1 MTKKGRLDKLYP
13 GLTARERALLVLQA
27 WKEGTDEDPQVRKTM
42 PSSQVDEY
50 NRYIALMNGC
60 NQHLAPYILLLSAL
74 VEQLS
79 LKLGWLMT
87 IRLWTLSSEDIAFAA
102 FRAAREPITMS
113 PYRRLVDKERER
125 EVPVREVAEMLTERS
140 IPDDATERDWKQAVA
155 KQAKDIEKA
164 VQSGTV
170 AAHRRGRRLLINTGS
185 FYNWLGETVR
195 VYPDWGLEYEVLPN
209 GGDFETHRDRF
220 DGLKDAVRN
229 SPAGAELPFEAER
242 EPERMERFA
251 RDVSEALSEA
261 IRDGLVGIWREL
273 LAVETVVAET
283 TEEFGGEDPLIPEAR
298 SFLVGV
304 RAQLEDLRSSFGEE
318 IELEEPDEE
327 AIDLVRKLVHREL
340 ERNSL
345 TF

>member
-1 MTKKGRLDKLYP
+1 MTKKGRLDRLYP

-27 WKEGTDEDPQVRKTM
+27 WKEGAEEDPKVRSTM

-50 NRYIALMNGC
+50 NRLIALMNGC
-60 NQHLAPYILLLSAL
+60 NQHLGPYILVLSAL

-79 LKLGWLMT
+79 IKLGWLKT
-87 IRLWTLSSEDIAFAA
+87 IELWTINSEELAFAA
-102 FRAAREPITMS
+102 FRAAREPITKS
-113 PYRRLVDKERER
+113 AYRRLVAGERER
-125 EVPVREVAEMLTERS
+125 EVPVREVAEMLAERS
-140 IPDDATERDWKQAVA
+140 VDDDATERDWKQAVA
-155 KQAKDIEKA
+155 KKAKDIEKA
-164 VQSGTV
+164 VHSGAV
-170 AAHRRGRRLLINTGS
+170 AAHRRGRRLLVNTGS
-185 FYNWLGETVR
+185 FYDWLGETVPLH
-195 VYPDWGLEYEVLPN
+195 PDWGLEYEVLPN
-209 GGDFETHRDRF
+209 GEDFETLKERF

-229 SPAGAELPFEAER
+229 SPAGAELPFEAGR
-242 EPERMERFA
+242 EPERMERFV

-273 LAVETVVAET
+273 LAVEAVVAET

-298 SFLVGV
+298 SFLVGF

-327 AIDLVRKLVHREL
+327 AIDLVRKLVHREM